1 MKLIQKQDY
10 NSESSIYDIILE
22 NELLGSLE
30 LVFQDNINTI
40 YIENIKKDSECTKK
54 GITKLVVNYLRE
66 KYKCNLACLP
76 LPHLR
81 NYYESIGFKP
91 AFKNPEG
98 DIFYKLDINTKL
110 T

>member
-1 MKLIQKQDY
+1 MKLIQKQDH

-22 NELLGSLE
+22 NEILGSLE
-30 LVFQDNINTI
+30 LIFQDSINTI
-40 YIENIKKDSECTKK
+40 YIENIKKDSKCIKK

-66 KYKCNLACLP
+66 KYNCNLACLP

-81 NYYESIGFKP
+81 SYYESIGFKP
-91 AFKNPEG
+91 EFISPEG